1 MGLPLPPRI
10 RNMTLLHRLK
20 PALRSTLLPFALLLL
35 ALSTVFIFG
44 GDRGHFYRGY
54 GHDLVSAE
62 HLTVAVN
69 RSFEHGLAGF
79 HRKTIDEDG
88 NPTYTPYN
96 RFPVGGYLSIKLA
109 TLPFS
114 DSLSGQIM
122 AARILML
129 FFFAAAAVMAYI
141 SLCRLASNR
150 WIALTA
156 TLLGFSS
163 YYTLYYNDAIATE
176 LTADLFGVMLTF
188 HGMVVFMQ
196 EGRFRQL
203 LIKTCIA
210 LLLGWHV
217 FALLLPFVIF
227 GLASEILRAR
237 STASSSSSSRYV
249 KPKHTVGAL
258 IQSRYLL
265 LGVAAL
271 MFGMSVLTLN
281 FAMEYAALNG
291 GTPLTELPSFKS
303 IVAKTPVTQV
313 SNDALAWGN
322 FLEGQF
328 YRIGGMSLPYYYFT
342 SLGKIP
348 FISFKLQ
355 QIIIATIAIGACLV
369 GLMFVQ
375 QRILFATLASFG
387 FFWALPMRNSTSL
400 DIHDFESIYYIGISL
415 VFFSL
420 VLLCIRR
427 LSNDRLIAG
436 ASIAALLIFTGSSF
450 QMARAEYN
458 AYQSVL
464 NEAATSEFHEA
475 VIADFEAI
483 RDLTN
488 GKVVFISHEDVK
500 GTTWD
505 KHKRPRDSHLTG
517 VPYGAAYYLAGNTIL
532 YSNEQENMDL
542 ADFVVTFGHKEGY
555 DTLTPEN
562 RIVFLYRMSDYRGA
576 SFNRLASKSA
586 YNRSVYS
593 GIISELS
600 DPIIESD
607 YTVYRLENDLVY
619 VGIGECKNTHA
630 RFFLHVMPLEEN
642 DLLYRNRIIGFDNI
656 DFSFSDLG
664 WRTEEGCFAVRSLP
678 QYDIARISTGQF
690 DYSDGVLWSGAFDAE
705 AQE

>member
-1 MGLPLPPRI
+1 MGIPFTPLL
-10 RNMTLLHRLK
+10 RNMTALHRLM
-20 PALRSTLLPFALLLL
+20 PALRSPLLPFAFLLL

-44 GDRGHFYRGY
+44 GNRGHFYRGY

-114 DSLSGQIM
+114 GSLSGQIM

-129 FFFAAAAVMAYI
+129 LFFAAAAVMAYL

-150 WIALTA
+150 WVALTA

-163 YYTLYYNDAIATE
+163 YYVLYYNDAIATE

-227 GLASEILRAR
+227 GLASELLRAG
-237 STASSSSSSRYV
+237 SASATSSSSLYIKLKHASS
-249 KPKHTVGAL
+249 AL

-271 MFGMSVLTLN
+271 LFGVSILALN
-281 FAMEYAALNG
+281 FGMEYASLNG
-291 GTPLTELPSFKS
+291 RTPLMELPSFKS
-303 IVAKTPVTQV
+303 MAAKTPARQV

-348 FISFKLQ
+348 FISFKSQ
-355 QIIIATIAIGACLV
+355 QIIIATIITGACLI
-369 GLMFVQ
+369 GLMFVH

-400 DIHDFESIYYIGISL
+400 GIHDFESIYYIGIPL

-420 VLLCIRR
+420 VLLYIRKM
-427 LSNDRLIAG
+427 SSDRLIIG
-436 ASIAALLIFTGSSF
+436 TSIAALLIFTGSSF

-464 NEAATSEFHEA
+464 NEADTSEFHEA
-475 VIADFEAI
+475 VIADFEGI

-488 GKVVFISHEDVK
+488 GKVVFVPHEDVK
-500 GTTWD
+500 GTTW
-505 KHKRPRDSHLTG
+505 HKRPRDSHLTG
-517 VPYGAAYYLAGNTIL
+517 VPYGAAYYLTGSTIL

-542 ADFVVTFGHKEGY
+542 ADFFVTFGHEDGY

-562 RIVFLYRMSDYRGA
+562 QIVFLYYMSDYQGA
-576 SFNRLASKSA
+576 NFNRFASKSA

-593 GIISELS
+593 GRISELS

-607 YTVYRLENDLVY
+607 YTVYRLGNDLVY
-619 VGIGECKNTHA
+619 VGCQNIHA
-630 RFFLHVMPLEEN
+630 RFFLHVRPIEEN

-656 DFSFSDLG
+656 DFSFSDFG

-678 QYDIARISTGQF
+678 QYDVARISTGQF
-690 DYSDGVLWSGAFDAE
+690 SYSHGVLWSDVFDVE
-705 AQE
+705 AHE

>member
-1 MGLPLPPRI
+1 MGISFTPRLRNITLP
-10 RNMTLLHRLK
+10 HRLM
-20 PALRSTLLPFALLLL
+20 PALRSPLLPFALLLL

-44 GDRGHFYRGY
+44 GNRGHFYRGY

-79 HRKTIDEDG
+79 HRKTIDEDS

-114 DSLSGQIM
+114 GSLSGQIM

-129 FFFAAAAVMAYI
+129 LFFAAAAVMAYL

-163 YYTLYYNDAIATE
+163 YYVLYYNDAIATE

-188 HGMVVFMQ
+188 HGMVVFIQ

-227 GLASEILRAR
+227 GLASELLRA
-237 STASSSSSSRYV
+237 SSAAATSSSPLHIKLKHASS
-249 KPKHTVGAL
+249 AL
-258 IQSRYLL
+258 VQSRYLL
-265 LGVAAL
+265 LGLAAL
-271 MFGMSVLTLN
+271 LFGMSVLALN
-281 FAMEYAALNG
+281 FGMEYASLNG
-291 GTPLTELPSFKS
+291 RTPLTELPSFKS
-303 IVAKTPVTQV
+303 MAAKTPARQV

-355 QIIIATIAIGACLV
+355 QIIIATIVTGACLI
-369 GLMFVQ
+369 GLMFVH

-400 DIHDFESIYYIGISL
+400 GIHDFESIYYIGIPL

-420 VLLCIRR
+420 VLLYIRR
-427 LSNDRLIAG
+427 LSSDRLIVG
-436 ASIAALLIFTGSSF
+436 ASIAALLIFIGSSF

-458 AYQSVL
+458 AHQSVL
-464 NEAATSEFHEA
+464 NKADTREFHEA

-488 GKVVFISHEDVK
+488 GKVVFVPHEDVK
-500 GTTWD
+500 GTTW
-505 KHKRPRDSHLTG
+505 HKRPGDSHLTG
-517 VPYGAAYYLAGNTIL
+517 VPYGAAYYLTGSTIL

-542 ADFVVTFGHKEGY
+542 ADFVVTFGRDDEY

-562 RIVFLYRMSDYRGA
+562 RIVFLYSMSDHQGA
-576 SFNRLASKSA
+576 NFNRFASKSA
-586 YNRSVYS
+586 YNRSVYN
-593 GIISELS
+593 GRISELS

-607 YTVYRLENDLVY
+607 YTVYRLGNDLVY
-619 VGIGECKNTHA
+619 VGCHNIHA

-678 QYDIARISTGQF
+678 QYDVARISTGQF
-690 DYSDGVLWSGAFDAE
+690 SYSHGVLWSDAFDVE
-705 AQE
+705 AHE

>member
-1 MGLPLPPRI
+1 MGLPMPPRL
-10 RNMTLLHRLK
+10 RNMTLIDRIK
-20 PALRSTLLPFALLLL
+20 PALRPHLLPFALLLL

-44 GDRGHFYRGY
+44 GNRGHFYRGY

-79 HRKTIDEDG
+79 HRKTLDEDG

-96 RFPVGGYLSIKLA
+96 RFPVGGYLIIKLA

-114 DSLSGQIM
+114 GSLSGQIM

-129 FFFAAAAVMAYI
+129 LFFAAAAVMAYV
-141 SLCRLASNR
+141 SLSRLASNR

-163 YYTLYYNDAIATE
+163 YYVLYYNDAIATE

-217 FALLLPFVIF
+217 FALLLPFIIF
-227 GLASEILRAR
+227 GIVSELSRAGFAAA
-237 STASSSSSSRYV
+237 ASSPSRYV
-249 KPKHTVGAL
+249 KLKHGGAAL

-265 LGVAAL
+265 LGVGAL
-271 MFGMSVLTLN
+271 LFGMSVLTLN
-281 FAMEYAALNG
+281 FAMEYASLNG
-291 GTPLTELPSFKS
+291 RTPLTELPSFKS
-303 IVAKTPVTQV
+303 MAAKTPATQV
-313 SNDALAWGN
+313 SNDALAWEN

-348 FISFKLQ
+348 IISFKSQ
-355 QIIIATIAIGACLV
+355 QIIIATIVISACLV
-369 GLMFVQ
+369 GLMFVH

-400 DIHDFESIYYIGISL
+400 DIHDFESIYYIGIPL
-415 VFFSL
+415 VFFPL
-420 VLLCIRR
+420 VLLYIRK
-427 LSNDRLIAG
+427 LSNDRLIVG
-436 ASIAALLIFTGSSF
+436 ASIAALLIFIGSSF

-464 NEAATSEFHEA
+464 NEVATSEFHEA
-475 VIADFEAI
+475 VISDFEAI

-488 GKVVFISHEDVK
+488 GKVVFVPHEDVK
-500 GTTWD
+500 GTTRD

-517 VPYGAAYYLAGNTIL
+517 VPYGAAYYLTGSTIL
-532 YSNEQENMDL
+532 YSNEQENLDI
-542 ADFVVTFGHKEGY
+542 AEFVVTFGREEGY

-562 RIVFLYRMSDYRGA
+562 RIVFLYSMSDYQGENFDR
-576 SFNRLASKSA
+576 FASKSA
-586 YNRSVYS
+586 YNRAVYS
-593 GIISELS
+593 GRISELS

-607 YTVYRLENDLVY
+607 YTVYRLGNDLIYTV
-619 VGIGECKNTHA
+619 VGECKNTHA

-690 DYSDGVLWSGAFDAE
+690 DYSDGVIWSGVFDVE